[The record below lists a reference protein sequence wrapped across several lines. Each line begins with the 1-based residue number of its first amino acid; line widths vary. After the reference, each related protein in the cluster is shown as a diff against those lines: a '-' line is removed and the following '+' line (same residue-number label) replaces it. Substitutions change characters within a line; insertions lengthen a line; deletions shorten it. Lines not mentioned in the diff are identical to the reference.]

1 VRQDLAQCPRRDD
14 QPDQSIQGEGTETV
28 VISEADA
35 VVIGAGASGCSTA
48 YHLSKLGL
56 KRVALVDKRT
66 VSSQTSQRAAGLSG
80 QIRDDDQMTR
90 LIMRSNQKIVNFTAE
105 TGEPLEVFVS
115 GSLRI
120 ARLPQHVEQ
129 LKEDVERGQRLGL
142 DIDFVSPRRAQELM
156 PVLETKGILAATF
169 TKTDLYLEPR
179 FVPIGYARAA
189 QKLGATLCENM
200 TVTGITTHDGA
211 IESVETDQG
220 TIRTPVVVDC
230 AGAWARVIGES
241 IGIDV
246 PIVPTRHQLYITEP
260 VSDVQPKHAITRI
273 VDANVYVR
281 PDKGGLMLGGYES
294 DPKQYDVGALPSSFD
309 MKDLDLD
316 FGVLRGLAAKV
327 REQLPIFEKLEVQ
340 EHRGGLPTM
349 TADGHHLL
357 GPLPAPRGFYVLT
370 GCVVSGLTSSPIL
383 GELLA
388 QWIIGGEPPTDLS
401 LMRADRFVKRP
412 LPADEL
418 KQLCRTHYAYRYWR
432 KLPVQ

>member
-1 VRQDLAQCPRRDD
+1 
-14 QPDQSIQGEGTETV
+14 

-48 YHLSKLGL
+48 YHLVKHGL
-56 KRVALVDKRT
+56 KRVALVEKKT
-66 VSSQTSQRAAGLSG
+66 VASQTSRRAAGLIG

-90 LIMRSNQKIVNFTAE
+90 LAMRSNQKIVNFTAE
-105 TGEPLEVFVS
+105 TGEPLDVFMS

-142 DIDFVSPRRAQELM
+142 DIDLISPQRAQELM
-156 PVLETKGILAATF
+156 PVLETKGILAVTY
-169 TKTDLYLEPR
+169 TGSDVYLEPR
-179 FVPIGYARAA
+179 FIPIGYARAA
-189 QKLGATLCENM
+189 QKLGATLCENT
-200 TVTGITTHDGA
+200 TVTGITTREGA
-211 IESVETDQG
+211 IDAVETDQG

-230 AGAWARVIGES
+230 AGAWARLIGES

-260 VSDVQPKHAITRI
+260 VADVQPKHPITRI
-273 VDANVYVR
+273 IDANVYVR
-281 PDKGGLMLGGYES
+281 PDKGGLMLGGYETN
-294 DPKQYDVGALPSSFD
+294 PKQYDVGALPGSFD
-309 MKDLDLD
+309 IKDLDLD
-316 FGVLRGLAAKV
+316 FGVLRGLADKV
-327 REQLPIFEKLEVQ
+327 RDQLPIFQKLEVQ

-370 GCVVSGLTSSPIL
+370 GCVVAGLTTSPVL

-388 QWIIGGEPPTDLS
+388 QWIVGGEPPTDLS
-401 LMRADRFVKRP
+401 LMRADRFLKKP
-412 LPADEL
+412 IPSDEL
-418 KQLCRTHYAYRYWR
+418 KQLARTSYAYRYWR
-432 KLPVQ
+432 KMPA